1 MNDDSFESYVKDCL
15 ETIRQ
20 DVETIKNN
28 QAKFKEDLKT
38 FEQKLERTT
47 ESLNLKFDTLNG
59 EVHVA
64 MTRVDKLEDEV
75 SKLATNVNQAY
86 ERLLSLERYSRDFN
100 LRFYNIPEDSN
111 ENCIE
116 KLKTILSNDLGIKPV
131 IENAHRIGGPR
142 TGASNDPRP
151 VIAKF
156 LYRPERLQVIQNK
169 RSLKNGVRISD
180 DLIWEDRQ
188 KKKLKEIMKQAY
200 EEGKKPRFHH
210 GNLYIDGVL
219 VARLSI
225 LLVCNVC
232 DKFLCKWLE
241 TKIILT

>member
-15 ETIRQ
+15 EMIRQ

-28 QAKFKEDLKT
+28 QAKFKEDFKT

-59 EVHVA
+59 EVYVA

-86 ERLLSLERYSRDFN
+86 ERLLSSERYSRDFN

-111 ENCIE
+111 EKCIE

-142 TGASNDPRP
+142 TNASNDPRP

-169 RSLKNGVRISD
+169 KSLKNEVRISD
-180 DLIWEDRQ
+180 DLIWEND
-188 KKKLKEIMKQAY
+188 KK
-200 EEGKKPRFHH
+200 R
-210 GNLYIDGVL
+210 
-219 VARLSI
+219 
-225 LLVCNVC
+225 
-232 DKFLCKWLE
+232 
-241 TKIILT
+241 KI

>member
-1 MNDDSFESYVKDCL
+1 MKS
-15 ETIRQ
+15 
-20 DVETIKNN
+20 
-28 QAKFKEDLKT
+28 

-131 IENAHRIGGPR
+131 IENPHRIGGPR

-156 LYRPERLQVIQNK
+156 LHRPERLQVIQNK
-169 RSLKNGVRISD
+169 RSLKNDVKISD
-180 DLIWEDRQ
+180 DLIWEDGQ
-188 KKKLKEIMKQAY
+188 KIKEEIK
-200 EEGKKPRFHH
+200 
-210 GNLYIDGVL
+210 GN
-219 VARLSI
+219 
-225 LLVCNVC
+225 N
-232 DKFLCKWLE
+232 E
-241 TKIILT
+241 TSV

>member
-1 MNDDSFESYVKDCL
+1 MPKKGKKQGVNDDSFESYVKGCL

-20 DVETIKNN
+20 NVETIKNN

-100 LRFYNIPEDSN
+100 LPFYNIPEDSN

-116 KLKTILSNDLGIKPV
+116 KLKTILFNDLVCVFLFLMNNKAT
-131 IENAHRIGGPR
+131 IE
-142 TGASNDPRP
+142 
-151 VIAKF
+151 
-156 LYRPERLQVIQNK
+156 
-169 RSLKNGVRISD
+169 
-180 DLIWEDRQ
+180 
-188 KKKLKEIMKQAY
+188 
-200 EEGKKPRFHH
+200 
-210 GNLYIDGVL
+210 
-219 VARLSI
+219 
-225 LLVCNVC
+225 
-232 DKFLCKWLE
+232 
-241 TKIILT
+241 

>member
-1 MNDDSFESYVKDCL
+1 
-15 ETIRQ
+15 
-20 DVETIKNN
+20 
-28 QAKFKEDLKT
+28 
-38 FEQKLERTT
+38 
-47 ESLNLKFDTLNG
+47 
-59 EVHVA
+59 

-116 KLKTILSNDLGIKPV
+116 KLKIILSNDLGIKPV

-156 LYRPERLQVIQNK
+156 LYRPERLQV
-169 RSLKNGVRISD
+169 REV
-180 DLIWEDRQ
+180 
-188 KKKLKEIMKQAY
+188 
-200 EEGKKPRFHH
+200 
-210 GNLYIDGVL
+210 
-219 VARLSI
+219 
-225 LLVCNVC
+225 
-232 DKFLCKWLE
+232 
-241 TKIILT
+241 

>member
-1 MNDDSFESYVKDCL
+1 M
-15 ETIRQ
+15 
-20 DVETIKNN
+20 
-28 QAKFKEDLKT
+28 KT
-38 FEQKLERTT
+38 LEQKLERTT

-131 IENAHRIGGPR
+131 IENSQRIGVPR

-156 LYRPERLQVIQNK
+156 LYRPERLQVIQKK
-169 RSLKNGVRISD
+169 RSLKNDVRIPD

-188 KKKLKEIMKQAY
+188 KKKKLKEIMKQAY
-200 EEGKKPRFHH
+200 EERKKPRFHH
-210 GNLYIDGVL
+210 GYIDGG
-219 VARLSI
+219 SI
-225 LLVCNVC
+225 
-232 DKFLCKWLE
+232 
-241 TKIILT
+241 

>member
-1 MNDDSFESYVKDCL
+1 M
-15 ETIRQ
+15 
-20 DVETIKNN
+20 
-28 QAKFKEDLKT
+28 KT

-156 LYRPERLQVIQNK
+156 LYQSINQSFILTRYVKE
-169 RSLKNGVRISD
+169 LKNSFKIRTCINKIYNNYGYVVILFNFKNNS
-180 DLIWEDRQ
+180 I
-188 KKKLKEIMKQAY
+188 
-200 EEGKKPRFHH
+200 
-210 GNLYIDGVL
+210 NLYI
-219 VARLSI
+219 
-225 LLVCNVC
+225 
-232 DKFLCKWLE
+232 
-241 TKIILT
+241 

>member
-1 MNDDSFESYVKDCL
+1 MSKKGKKQDVNDDSFESYVKDCL

-100 LRFYNIPEDSN
+100 LRFYKVSN

-151 VIAKF
+151 VIA
-156 LYRPERLQVIQNK
+156 IA
-169 RSLKNGVRISD
+169 
-180 DLIWEDRQ
+180 
-188 KKKLKEIMKQAY
+188 KEWCENI
-200 EEGKKPRFHH
+200 
-210 GNLYIDGVL
+210 
-219 VARLSI
+219 
-225 LLVCNVC
+225 
-232 DKFLCKWLE
+232 
-241 TKIILT
+241 